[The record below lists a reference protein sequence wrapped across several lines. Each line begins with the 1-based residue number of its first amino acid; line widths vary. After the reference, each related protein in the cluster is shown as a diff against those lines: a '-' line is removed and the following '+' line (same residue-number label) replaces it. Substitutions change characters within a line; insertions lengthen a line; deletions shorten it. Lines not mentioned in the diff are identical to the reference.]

1 MATGE
6 PAGWMGRLPHVL
18 LGIRTTQKEDTG
30 FSPAEIVYGTD
41 LVLPGQVTLN
51 PEPVSSPKT
60 LQDYT
65 LRLKADMAAAKYP
78 ETAWHTTAP
87 RQQVPEA
94 LRSAVF
100 VFIRHGARRTP
111 LTRPYDGPF
120 RVLEKGV
127 KFFRIKVGAKNRSSR
142 WTA

>member
-1 MATGE
+1 MPSKTWGNLPIQLDGSPVAINTTAYRPQANGIVERFHRTLKAALMATGE
-6 PAGWMGRLPHVL
+6 PTSWMGRLPHVF
-18 LGIRTTQKEDTG
+18 LGIRTAQKEDTG

-41 LVLPGQVTLN
+41 LVLPGQLTLD

-78 ETAWHTTAP
+78 ETAWHNTAP

-94 LRSAVF
+94 F
-100 VFIRHGARRTP
+100 
-111 LTRPYDGPF
+111 
-120 RVLEKGV
+120 
-127 KFFRIKVGAKNRSSR
+127 
-142 WTA
+142 